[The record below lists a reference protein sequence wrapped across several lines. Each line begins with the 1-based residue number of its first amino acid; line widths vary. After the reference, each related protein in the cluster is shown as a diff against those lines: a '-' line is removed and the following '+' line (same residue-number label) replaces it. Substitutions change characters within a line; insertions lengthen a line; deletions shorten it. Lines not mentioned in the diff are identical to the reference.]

1 MPRLIQD
8 EFTSLRV
15 SPQRRY
21 QLRRAA
27 AGLCRLCGAPEAHPG
42 LGYCEKHYA
51 SQLGYAK
58 RRRGSPVVARV
69 AAPVLPDCI

>member
-8 EFTSLRV
+8 EFTSLKV

-27 AGLCRLCGAPEAHPG
+27 AGLCRLCGAPEASPG
-42 LGYCEKHYA
+42 LGYCEKHHA

-58 RRRGSPVVARV
+58 RRRSQPVATD
-69 AAPVLPDCI
+69 LPDCI